1 MLKILITI
9 TLITI
14 LFSSNVFSQGLII
27 DHNCIDVSDIPTNIL
42 DSIKQNK
49 RFQWSGTS
57 HAHQI
62 TAGLKLLENE
72 LPNFN
77 VTIGDGTTGYENG
90 GYLPEP
96 NGTFCIMDG
105 VQLHFSGTCG
115 QCCLGIGPTAY
126 WLGQD
131 AWDSMEK
138 TLIDCFPNINISA
151 WEWCGELS
159 DYSSDYFQSYFDT
172 LETYEEIYPDVQFI
186 YTTGHA
192 QFNGEDGYNRY
203 IRNNQIRQY
212 CIDNNKILFDFGDLD
227 CWYNGEYNYYIYE
240 GDTIPL
246 QHPQYTPEII
256 HHTTEES
263 CKNKARA
270 VWYMM
275 ARLSGWDRE
284 INVDLKV
291 YLEGSFNGLD
301 MNNSLNSSGSLP
313 LFQPYNIAPWN
324 YDGIESV
331 SVIPNADVVDW
342 VLVELRDAAQ
352 PVDATEETI
361 VGKMAGFL
369 LKDGNVVD
377 IDGYNP
383 LNFNVSVNENLYVVV
398 RHLSHLDII
407 GANPANLIEDTYEY
421 DFTTSEYQVYGGING
436 HKEIAVG
443 IWGMISGDGNGDG
456 TINMNDK
463 YDTWLNQSGQS
474 GYKTADFDMGG
485 KVDNRDKN
493 EKWLENIN
501 KESQIPN

>member
-1 MLKILITI
+1 L
-9 TLITI
+9 
-14 LFSSNVFSQGLII
+14 N
-27 DHNCIDVSDIPTNIL
+27 
-42 DSIKQNK
+42 
-49 RFQWSGTS
+49 
-57 HAHQI
+57 
-62 TAGLKLLENE
+62 LLETE
-72 LPNFN
+72 YSYFD
-77 VTIGDGTTGYENG
+77 VTIGEVE
-90 GYLPEP
+90 LPEP
-96 NGTFCIMDG
+96 NGSFCIMDG
-105 VQLHFSGTCG
+105 LSLFNQCG
-115 QCCLGIGPTAY
+115 NCCNAYIYPSAY
-126 WLGQD
+126 WSSSSAHDNIEQTFV
-131 AWDSMEK
+131 ECYP
-138 TLIDCFPNINISA
+138 TINISGFL
-151 WEWCGELS
+151 WCGEPS
-159 DYSSDYFQSYFDT
+159 DHDTNYFQSYFDT
-172 LETYEEIYPDVQFI
+172 LATYESIYPDIQFI

-192 QFNGEDGYNRY
+192 QFTGQQGYNRWIVNKF
-203 IRNNQIRQY
+203 IRNY
-212 CIDNNKILFDFGDLD
+212 CNENNKLLFDFGDMD
-227 CWYNGEYNYYIYE
+227 CWYNGEFSYYIYN

-246 QHPQYTPEII
+246 QHPQYNGEYY
-256 HHTTEES
+256 HTTELN

-275 ARLSGWDRE
+275 ARLSGWNQE

-324 YDGIESV
+324 YNGIENV
-331 SVIPNADVVDW
+331 SVIPNADIVDW

-369 LKDGNVVD
+369 LNDGLIVNL
-377 IDGYNP
+377 DGYSP
-383 LNFNVSVNENLYVVV
+383 LNFNVTINDNLYIVV
-398 RHLSHLDII
+398 RHISHLDII

-421 DFTTSEYQVYGGING
+421 DFTTSEYQVYGGMSG

-456 TINMNDK
+456 IINIDDK
-463 YDTWLNQSGQS
+463 NGTWLNQSGQS

-485 KVDNRDKN
+485 KVDNQDKN

>member
-1 MLKILITI
+1 MLRKLLTLTLLPVIFSGLI
-9 TLITI
+9 
-14 LFSSNVFSQGLII
+14 FSQGLII
-27 DHNCIDVSDIPTNIL
+27 DHNCLDVSDIPLSIL

-49 RFQWSGTS
+49 RFQWAGTS

-62 TAGLKLLENE
+62 TAGLKLLETE
-72 LPNFN
+72 LPDFD
-77 VTIGDGTTGYENG
+77 VTIGDGTNG
-90 GYLPEP
+90 EWSSGGFLPDP
-96 NGTFCIMDG
+96 NNTFCIMDG
-105 VQLHFSGTCG
+105 VVLHFSQCG
-115 QCCLGIGPTAY
+115 KCCLGIGPTAY
-126 WLGQD
+126 WQGQA

-138 TLIDCFPNINISA
+138 TFNCYPDINISG
-151 WEWCGELS
+151 WEWCGECAT
-159 DYSSDYFQSYFDT
+159 YSEDELKAYLDT
-172 LETYEEIYPDVQFI
+172 MTTYESIYPNVQFI
-186 YTTGHA
+186 YTTEHS
-192 QFNGEDGYNRY
+192 QFNGADGYNRHL
-203 IRNNQIRQY
+203 RNNQIRQF

-227 CWYNGEYNYYIYE
+227 CWYNGEFSYYIYN
-240 GDTIPL
+240 GDTIPY
-246 QHPQYTPEII
+246 QHSQYNGSYY
-256 HHTTEES
+256 HTTELN

-275 ARLSGWDRE
+275 ARLSGWDRKK
-284 INVDLKV
+284 NVDLKV

-324 YDGIESV
+324 YNGYESV

-369 LKDGNVVD
+369 LNDGLIVNL
-377 IDGYNP
+377 DGYSP
-383 LNFNVSVNENLYVVV
+383 LNFNVTINDNLYIVV

-421 DFTTSEYQVYGGING
+421 DFTTSEYQVYGGMSG

-456 TINMNDK
+456 TINLDDK

-485 KVDNRDKN
+485 KVDNQDKN
-493 EKWLENIN
+493 ELWLENIF
-501 KESQIPN
+501 KESQVPN

>member
-1 MLKILITI
+1 MLKKLLIF
-9 TLITI
+9 I
-14 LFSSNVFSQGLII
+14 LFNIIFSGFIFSQGLIV
-27 DHNCIDVSDIPTNIL
+27 DHTSTDISAIPSNII
-42 DSIKQNK
+42 DSIKLNK
-49 RFQWSGTS
+49 KFQWCGQS
-57 HAHQI
+57 HSHQI
-62 TAGLKLLENE
+62 TAGLELLENE
-72 LPNFN
+72 NPLLD
-77 VTIGDGTTGYENG
+77 VTIEPVT
-90 GYLPEP
+90 LPEP
-96 NGTFCIMDG
+96 NGTFSIMEG
-105 VQLHFSGTCG
+105 ITLHFAQCGTC
-115 QCCLGIGPTAY
+115 CWEYIYPTAY
-126 WLGQD
+126 WQGQD
-131 AWDSMEK
+131 AWDGVEK
-138 TLIDCFPNINISA
+138 TFNECYPEINLSGFS
-151 WEWCGELS
+151 WCGELS
-159 DYSSDYFQSYFDT
+159 DHDTSYVRAYLDT
-172 LETYEEIYPDVQFI
+172 LANYESTYPEIQFI
-186 YTTGHA
+186 YVTGHA
-192 QFNGEDGYNRY
+192 QANDVAGYNRWKNNEF
-203 IRNNQIRQY
+203 IRNY

-227 CWYNGEYNYYIYE
+227 CWSNGEFSYYLYE
-240 GDTIPL
+240 GDTIPI
-246 QHPQYTPEII
+246 QHSDYNEDII
-256 HHTTEES
+256 YHTNALS

-284 INVDLKV
+284 IKVSAKV

-324 YDGIESV
+324 YNGYESV

-369 LKDGNVVD
+369 LNDGLIVNL
-377 IDGYNP
+377 DGYSP
-383 LNFNVSVNENLYVVV
+383 LDFNVTINDNLYIVV
-398 RHLSHLDII
+398 RHISHLDII

-421 DFTTSEYQVYGGING
+421 DFTSSEYQVYGGMSG

-493 EKWLENIN
+493 EKWLDNIN